1 MRECSERWSAIALVL
16 CALIAR
22 DAVAAT
28 GEPVKEIQV
37 DPAPC
42 VAAIAA
48 NDDDN
53 IVALC
58 RELIDNEKTQ
68 PRDRL
73 KALIARGGVYVRKEQ
88 TDSAIAD
95 YDAALRIDPT
105 QADLF
110 NARGELW
117 RNKGDRP
124 RAIRD
129 FGAAIKLDPQHE
141 TARANY
147 KALALEIERMGAAMA
162 IKGQLKPPLK

>member
-1 MRECSERWSAIALVL
+1 MCGYSERWSTIALVL
-16 CALIAR
+16 CVLIAR
-22 DAVAAT
+22 DAMAAT
-28 GEPVKEIQV
+28 GEPVKEIQI

-42 VAAIAA
+42 LAAIAA
-48 NDDDN
+48 NDDDK

-58 RELIDNEKTQ
+58 REVIDNEKTA
-68 PRDRL
+68 RGDRL

-105 QADLF
+105 RADLF

-141 TARANY
+141 AARANY

-162 IKGQLKPPLK
+162 VKGQLKPPLK

>member
-1 MRECSERWSAIALVL
+1 MRGCSERWSAIALLL

-28 GEPVKEIQV
+28 GEAAKETQV

-48 NDDDN
+48 SDDDK

-58 RELIDNEKTQ
+58 RELIDNEKT
-68 PRDRL
+68 PRLDRL
-73 KALIARGGVYVRKEQ
+73 KALIARAGAYVRKEQ

-129 FGAAIKLDPQHE
+129 FGAAIKLDPRHE

-162 IKGQLKPPLK
+162 IKPQPKPPLK